1 MSILI
6 VQVDVSVRVC
16 PEDWFFM
23 FESWRLW
30 HAVAPSKRLSNAETR
45 GFATSAATD
54 GVKQRLDKR
63 QGGGRRE
70 ATIAAPSLRSTP
82 VLDRGTEYRRSGV
95 GPASPF

>member
-1 MSILI
+1 MVAYMAGQHSVDVNLI

-45 GFATSAATD
+45 EFAPQWPQMA
-54 GVKQRLDKR
+54 
-63 QGGGRRE
+63 
-70 ATIAAPSLRSTP
+70 
-82 VLDRGTEYRRSGV
+82 
-95 GPASPF
+95 